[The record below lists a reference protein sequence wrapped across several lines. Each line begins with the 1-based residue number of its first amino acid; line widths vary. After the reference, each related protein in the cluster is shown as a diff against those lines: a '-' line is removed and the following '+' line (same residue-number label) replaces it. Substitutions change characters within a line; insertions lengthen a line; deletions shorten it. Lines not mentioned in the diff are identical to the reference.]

1 MFQLVM
7 AERRALEGRPRWDGR
22 MNLAQDAQPQDG
34 GNHDQRADAW
44 LVYDGDCPFCSRYVQ
59 YLRLRQA
66 AGPVRLVN
74 AREGGPLVDE
84 LQRAGLDLD
93 NGMVLKLG
101 GRYYHGADCIHALA
115 LLSSG
120 SGLFNRINA
129 RVFRSPQLSRVLYP
143 VLRAGRNTA
152 LRLLG
157 RTKIASPGCSHAK
170 LAGASP
176 DVSNPPAQ

>member
-1 MFQLVM
+1 MSLAHDV
-7 AERRALEGRPRWDGR
+7 APRDPGSDEPR
-22 MNLAQDAQPQDG
+22 G
-34 GNHDQRADAW
+34 DAW

-93 NGMVLKLG
+93 EGMVLKLG

-120 SGLFNRINA
+120 SDLFNRINA
-129 RVFRSPQLSRVLYP
+129 KLFRSPRLSRVLYP
-143 VLRAGRNTA
+143 VLRAGRNTVLA
-152 LRLLG
+152 LLG
-157 RTKIASPGCSHAK
+157 RTKIASPGCKHAK
-170 LAGASP
+170 LASAVP
-176 DVSNPPAQ
+176 DTSDPPARSRAPGRRPRPGP